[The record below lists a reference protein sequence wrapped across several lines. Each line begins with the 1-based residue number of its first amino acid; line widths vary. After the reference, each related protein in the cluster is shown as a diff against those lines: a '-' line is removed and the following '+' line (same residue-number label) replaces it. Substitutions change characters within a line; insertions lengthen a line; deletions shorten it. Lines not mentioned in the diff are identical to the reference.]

1 MRELKEKN
9 GEKLEG
15 QRRDKQEMENK
26 LARLQVMQVAD
37 NRQVELSEGRI
48 LDMQAIFAKVVEVYT
63 EVVAIKECKTL

>member
-1 MRELKEKN
+1 
-9 GEKLEG
+9 
-15 QRRDKQEMENK
+15 MENK